1 MSKAAE
7 VIESL
12 KKQLADM
19 SSDEEC
25 VWPACILGTDE
36 AQALVDAFT
45 VPEELTTTS
54 DVVREAVKRHVRA
67 TAAHIKENADALKQ
81 FDWERNEARCRDL
94 CAMYLEEIA
103 LTMDMNDRLAETSKR
118 SRMNRER
125 T

>member
-45 VPEELTTTS
+45 VPEERRVAEALACMQCTHNYGGT
-54 DVVREAVKRHVRA
+54 VRYCAAMVTEGRGASCEACRA
-67 TAAHIKENADALKQ
+67 LSSPTMNKEQ
-81 FDWERNEARCRDL
+81 
-94 CAMYLEEIA
+94 
-103 LTMDMNDRLAETSKR
+103 S
-118 SRMNRER
+118 
-125 T
+125 